1 MVHPLTQ
8 KSAQQT
14 FLFEWLTRIRMV
26 EEEIAK
32 RYSEQKMRCP
42 VHLSIGQEAPSA
54 AFALATQVRDYAVST
69 HRGHAHYLAKG
80 GDLSAMI
87 AEIYGKET
95 GCSKGRGGSMH
106 LADKSVGFMGT
117 SAIVGNS
124 IPIGVGLALSLQIRK
139 VRQASVIFLGD
150 GAIEEGVFYES
161 ANFAAVKN
169 LPTVFLCEN
178 NEYSVYSGLPVRQ
191 PAGRQ
196 ISDLAAA
203 IGLTSKAVDGNDVEV
218 CYGAIDSALRAA
230 RDGEG
235 PQFVEF
241 KTYRHLEHCGPNDD
255 DHLGYRPPGELQ
267 DWLDKDPVSL
277 YQNELESRGVLSA
290 EKVLNIR
297 STVAREIDEAFASA
311 EAASFPVMADFTDG
325 VYAD

>member
-1 MVHPLTQ
+1 
-8 KSAQQT
+8 
-14 FLFEWLTRIRMV
+14 MV
-26 EEEIAK
+26 EVEIAK

-54 AFALATQVRDYAVST
+54 AFALAIQVRDYAVST
-69 HRGHAHYLAKG
+69 HRGHAHYLAKSG
-80 GDLSAMI
+80 NLSAMI

-106 LADKSVGFMGT
+106 LADKAVGFMGT

-124 IPIGVGLALSLQIRK
+124 IPVGVGLALSLQVKKIE
-139 VRQASVIFLGD
+139 QASVIFLGD

-161 ANFAAVKN
+161 ANFAAVRN
-169 LPTVFLCEN
+169 LPAVFLCEN
-178 NEYSVYSGLPVRQ
+178 NEYSVYSSLPVRQ

-203 IGLTSKAVDGNDVEV
+203 IGLTSKAVDGNDVEA
-218 CYGAIDSALRAA
+218 CYQAINSALSAA
-230 RDGEG
+230 RNGEG
-235 PQFVEF
+235 PQFIEF

-255 DHLGYRPPGELQ
+255 DHLGYRPQGELQ
-267 DWLDKDPVSL
+267 SWLDKDPVSI
-277 YQNELESRGVLSA
+277 YQSELENLGIISSELVSS
-290 EKVLNIR
+290 IR
-297 STVAREIDEAFASA
+297 SIISQEIDDAFEAA

-325 VYAD
+325 VHAY